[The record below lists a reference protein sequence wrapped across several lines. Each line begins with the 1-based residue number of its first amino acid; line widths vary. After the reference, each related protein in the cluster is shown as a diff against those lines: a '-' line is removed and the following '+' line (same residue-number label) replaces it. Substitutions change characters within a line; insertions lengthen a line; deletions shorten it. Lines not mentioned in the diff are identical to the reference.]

1 MLVLTSAPLAIAL
14 AVMLRYAALL
24 HGGTVAMMGGL
35 AVAAITAAA
44 LSLFHDHDATMMI
57 LEWNLGTAALITV
70 LSSLLGGRIF
80 RWMAARLLAFESG
93 A

>member
-1 MLVLTSAPLAIAL
+1 
-14 AVMLRYAALL
+14 MLRYAALL

-44 LSLFHDHDATMMI
+44 LSLFHDHDATTMI
-57 LEWNLGTAALITV
+57 LVWNLGTAPLITG

-80 RWMAARLLAFESG
+80 RWVAARLRAFE
-93 A
+93 ADA